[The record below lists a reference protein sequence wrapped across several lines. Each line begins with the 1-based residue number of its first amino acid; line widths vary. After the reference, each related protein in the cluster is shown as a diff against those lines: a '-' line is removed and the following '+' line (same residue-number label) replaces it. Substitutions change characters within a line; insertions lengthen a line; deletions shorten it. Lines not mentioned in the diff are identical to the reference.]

1 MQVRP
6 DQLSSALKKKINV
19 VYFIS
24 GDEPL
29 QKMEAADLVRSA
41 CKQQEYLEREIID
54 VDKNFDWQTLRDEAA
69 NMSLFSSRRILD
81 LRLPSAKPG
90 REGAKA
96 LREFADNPPEDTVLL
111 ITAGKLEGSAKN
123 SAWYKS
129 LDSSGVVVQCWPV
142 PPERLSEWVKNR
154 CLSKGLQPDK
164 EAVDFICQHVEGNLL
179 AADQEIDKLLLILG
193 PGAVSY
199 AAIKES
205 ITQNSRFNVFELADC
220 ALKGDI
226 KRVVKVINGLKA
238 EGTEPIIVT
247 WSITKEV
254 RLLCHAISDRSN
266 AEYMLSRSGVWQ
278 NRIALF
284 KSCLSRHNKQSLYGI
299 LQSCEEID
307 RITKGVTKGSV
318 WDALLQCVSSLA
330 GSKLK

>member
-6 DQLSSALKKKINV
+6 DQLSSALKKKINA

-29 QKMEAADLVRSA
+29 QKMEAADLVRSV

-123 SAWYKS
+123 SAWYKA

-154 CLSKGLQPDK
+154 CISKGLHPDR

-199 AAIKES
+199 DAIKES
-205 ITQNSRFNVFELADC
+205 ITQNSRFNVFELVDC

-226 KRVVKVINGLKA
+226 NRVVKVINGLKA
-238 EGTEPIIVT
+238 EGTEPIIVI

-278 NRIALF
+278 SRIALF
-284 KSCLSRHNKQSLYGI
+284 KSCLSRHSKQSLYGI

-307 RITKGVTKGSV
+307 RITKGVTKGNV
-318 WDALLQCVSSLA
+318 WDALLQCVCSLA